1 MFIKAITKTVKNTDK
16 RYSYYRL
23 CESYRIGNKVR
34 HRAIVNLGDLSELTA
49 KEDRKLLADRI
60 EEIIRGEGPLFEI
73 QNKRVEELAHRYA
86 GIIIN
91 QKLIDIPLKRAE
103 ERAKGITDYQSIDIN
118 SVTHNEVREIGGEWL
133 CKQAIEQLGLEGY
146 LEALG
151 WKRKWIIR
159 GMIYLIARAVYPA
172 SDRKTADWLQ
182 RNSGICELY
191 NIEAKKVTR
200 HHLYKVSKM
209 LYRQKEEIERYLRE
223 KTGELFTKEDK
234 IMIYDLTNTYFEG
247 DKEGSEKARYGRSKE
262 KRSDAKLLSI
272 AMVVD
277 RYGFVKHSK
286 IYEGNI
292 KESKTLK
299 ETIRDI
305 GGNRSDKD
313 RKEVIVMDAGI
324 ATEGNL
330 EMLRGEGYEYVC
342 VSLCK
347 PYKVEGI
354 GGEVG
359 EGVGFEDRDGNRIRA
374 RWIEVEGKGDSFLYV
389 RSEKKV
395 KKEGAIEEL
404 QCKRYEE
411 GLQGIRE
418 GIEKKGG
425 IKRIEKV
432 YERIGR
438 LKERYPS
445 VNRYYEVEVKGEGGV
460 AKEISWRKV
469 LDGRGRQGVYFI
481 RTTFKEKDEKTVW
494 DIYNTIREIEAS
506 FRTLKTDLKVRP
518 IHHQRDYSSEAH
530 IYGSIL
536 AYTIVNSIRA
546 QLKGK
551 GIHYDWSNIVR
562 IMNSQKIVT
571 TSMKAKT
578 GSVIYVKKCSEPER
592 EVAQIYHA
600 LNYSDRPFW
609 QKKSVLPESG
619 KPKKEVID
627 TG

>member
-1 MFIKAITKTVKNTDK
+1 
-16 RYSYYRL
+16 
-23 CESYRIGNKVR
+23 
-34 HRAIVNLGDLSELTA
+34 
-49 KEDRKLLADRI
+49 
-60 EEIIRGEGPLFEI
+60 
-73 QNKRVEELAHRYA
+73 
-86 GIIIN
+86 
-91 QKLIDIPLKRAE
+91 
-103 ERAKGITDYQSIDIN
+103 
-118 SVTHNEVREIGGEWL
+118 
-133 CKQAIEQLGLEGY
+133 
-146 LEALG
+146 
-151 WKRKWIIR
+151 
-159 GMIYLIARAVYPA
+159 
-172 SDRKTADWLQ
+172 
-182 RNSGICELY
+182 
-191 NIEAKKVTR
+191 
-200 HHLYKVSKM
+200 
-209 LYRQKEEIERYLRE
+209 
-223 KTGELFTKEDK
+223 
-234 IMIYDLTNTYFEG
+234 
-247 DKEGSEKARYGRSKE
+247 
-262 KRSDAKLLSI
+262 
-272 AMVVD
+272 
-277 RYGFVKHSK
+277 
-286 IYEGNI
+286 
-292 KESKTLK
+292 
-299 ETIRDI
+299 
-305 GGNRSDKD
+305 
-313 RKEVIVMDAGI
+313 
-324 ATEGNL
+324 
-330 EMLRGEGYEYVC
+330 MLRGEGYEYVC
-342 VSLCK
+342 VSLRK
-347 PYKVEGI
+347 PFKREQKIEG
-354 GGEVG
+354 E
-359 EGVGFEDRDGNRIRA
+359 EGFEGFEDRDGNRIRA

-469 LDGRGRQGVYFI
+469 LDGRERHGVYFI

-571 TSMKAKT
+571 TSMKAKS
-578 GSVIYVKKCSEPER
+578 GHVIYVKKCSEPER
-592 EVAQIYHA
+592 EVAQIYQA